1 MGILELLSSP
11 LYQFNAA
18 MQPPDPTPDPLE
30 PSAEVESAFAETD
43 ALIDQLKQQYAQV
56 QANRQRLAQANPERE
71 ESNLIKA
78 KLEELELNLAFT
90 ILSSL
95 GDAAREQL
103 EVLGRQ
109 ESFWQFVRFA
119 GLGFILGLV
128 IKGITG

>member
-11 LYQFNAA
+11 LYQVNAA

-30 PSAEVESAFAETD
+30 PSAEVETAFAETD

-56 QANRQRLAQANPERE
+56 QANRQKLAEANPEQA

-103 EVLGRQ
+103 EVLGQQ